1 MVGVMVVIA
10 TSFKRTYISMLQLPG
25 LLYSVSLTPQQVTVD
40 TLLRQRLL
48 DTHRQVW
55 LGLLWGNISFH
66 LSSGV
71 HKVLYVPSKSLFPQ
85 QILKIQQW
93 PQNWKRSVFT
103 PIPKKGSAK
112 ECSNYHTVAL
122 ISHASQVMPQILQA
136 RLQQYVN

>member
-10 TSFKRTYISMLQLPG
+10 TSFKRTYVSMLHLPG
-25 LLYSVSLTPQQVTVD
+25 LLYSVFLTPQQVTVD
-40 TLLRQRLL
+40 TLLSQRLL

-85 QILKIQQW
+85 QILKFNSGPRIGKGQFSLQS
-93 PQNWKRSVFT
+93 QRKVV
-103 PIPKKGSAK
+103 PKNVQTTTQLHLFHMLAK
-112 ECSNYHTVAL
+112 
-122 ISHASQVMPQILQA
+122 
-136 RLQQYVN
+136 